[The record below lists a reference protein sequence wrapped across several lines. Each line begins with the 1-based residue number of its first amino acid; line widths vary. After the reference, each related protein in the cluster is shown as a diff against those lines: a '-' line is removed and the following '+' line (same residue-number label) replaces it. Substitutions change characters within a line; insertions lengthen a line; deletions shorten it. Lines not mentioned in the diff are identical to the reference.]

1 MAVTKNETSMGGS
14 DSRFQSTLWEVVR
27 QAQEGASQAVDRLA
41 SNYWKPIYFFIR
53 RKGRDVESA
62 KDLTQ
67 SFLGHLLEKD
77 LLARVDPTKGKFRS
91 FIMATLGNFL
101 NNERRTAKAVKRG
114 GAFNFVEAEDDLRG
128 SDATPEKA
136 FYKGWALTI
145 LEQAMTRLRE
155 SVPAED
161 LALLEGKAPAD
172 LSPSE
177 KKNRLFRVRGKL
189 QHLLREVVKTAV
201 DREGEVDSE
210 LREIFACLG

>member
-1 MAVTKNETSMGGS
+1 MGGA

-27 QAQEGASQAVDRLA
+27 QAQDGASQAVDRLA
-41 SNYWKPIYFFIR
+41 SDYWKPIYFFIR

-77 LLARVDPTKGKFRS
+77 LLARVTPDKGKFRS

-101 NNERRTAKAVKRG
+101 NNERRTAKALKRG

-128 SDATPEKA
+128 SDATPEQA
-136 FYKGWALTI
+136 FFKGWALTI
-145 LEQAMTRLRE
+145 LEQAMARLRE
-155 SVPAED
+155 TVPPED
-161 LALLEGKAPAD
+161 LALLEGKAPAEMTA
-172 LSPSE
+172 SE
-177 KKNRLFRVRGKL
+177 RKNRLFRVRGRL
-189 QHLLREVVKTAV
+189 QHLLREAV
-201 DREGEVDSE
+201 RAAADREGEVDSE